1 MRKSHFQYL
10 LVSSPKKNYKGP
22 GNGKEYAFN
31 AADLGSIPGSGRS
44 PAEGNGNSLQYILP
58 GEFHEQR
65 SLVGYSP
72 WGPKELDMTERLT
85 LSLSLF
91 WWEFDNGG
99 LSLPFPSLHHLQWN
113 PFPLSTW
120 WILPPNSLLSLLFHP
135 PPLMNSLWLLVQI
148 LKKQFL
154 IPWIK
159 FYAAATVYLAL
170 HWEFYGELAWEATF
184 AKWKKH

>member
-1 MRKSHFQYL
+1 MGSDGKKSTC
-10 LVSSPKKNYKGP
+10 NMG
-22 GNGKEYAFN
+22 
-31 AADLGSIPGSGRS
+31 DLGLNPGLGRS
-44 PAEGNGNSLQYILP
+44 PGGRHGNPLHYSCLENSH
-58 GEFHEQR
+58 GQR

-91 WWEFDNGG
+91 RWEFHNGG
-99 LSLPFPSLHHLQWN
+99 LSLPFPSLHHLQWD
-113 PFPLSTW
+113 PFPLPTW
-120 WILPPNSLLSLLFHP
+120 WILPPNTLLSLSFHPP
-135 PPLMNSLWLLVQI
+135 PPLMNSFWLTVQI
-148 LKKQFL
+148 SKKQFL

>member
-1 MRKSHFQYL
+1 MWEFPDAGDRAL
-10 LVSSPKKNYKGP
+10 I
-22 GNGKEYAFN
+22 
-31 AADLGSIPGSGRS
+31 LGSGKIPWRREWL
-44 PAEGNGNSLQYILP
+44 PTPVFLP
-58 GEFHEQR
+58 GESHEQR

-72 WGPKELDMTERLT
+72 RGPKEVDMTEWLT
-85 LSLSLF
+85 LSLF
-91 WWEFDNGG
+91 RWEFHNRG
-99 LSLPFPSLHHLQWN
+99 LSLPFPSLHRLQWN

-135 PPLMNSLWLLVQI
+135 PPLMISLWLLVQI